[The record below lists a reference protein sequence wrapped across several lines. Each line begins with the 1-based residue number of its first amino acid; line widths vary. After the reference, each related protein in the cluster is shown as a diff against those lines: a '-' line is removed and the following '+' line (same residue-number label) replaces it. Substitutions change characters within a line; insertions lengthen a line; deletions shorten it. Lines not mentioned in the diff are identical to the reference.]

1 MGLLGDIGDTLFG
14 EGADAVPDF
23 TTPREQLTSEE
34 QDFRQQIRGVIEDLL
49 GGTAQDDPL
58 VRAMRAGTREQIS
71 QQQQRGEEQL
81 TGQLEQRGLQDS
93 GIAAEAL
100 TNLGTQGLQAQT
112 DAERQLQ
119 QLLSQ
124 RQMQGISQGRGL
136 SGQDINLASGGAQAL
151 NQQFGLE
158 AQMENQRSERV
169 GDFLGQAIAAG
180 SSMATAPGG
189 PLGGGGGG

>member
-23 TTPREQLTSEE
+23 TTPREQLTDEE
-34 QDFRQQIRGVIEDLL
+34 RQFRTRIRETLQGLL

-93 GIAAEAL
+93 GIAVEAL

-136 SGQDINLASGGAQAL
+136 SGQDINLAGAGADAL
-151 NQQFGLE
+151 NQQFAAE
-158 AQMENQRSERV
+158 AQAEQQRA
-169 GDFLGQAIAAG
+169 GNIQQALGTAAG
-180 SSMATAPGG
+180 FFA
-189 PLGGGGGG
+189 GGG